1 MPRVDGV
8 LAAIIIIGYGIGR
21 FGGTDRRALIF
32 VLVALILIIA
42 MRILRQQKWQLKLTR
57 MTEAI
62 VPTRY
67 RLGVDVGGTHT
78 DLVLNDIE
86 SGAVRIE
93 KLPSSP
99 ENPALAVLEGLKRLL
114 DTGVQP
120 DEIAFFAHGTT
131 VTTNA
136 LLEGKG
142 SKIGLLINQDFRAI
156 CEVQTQARDEGNP
169 FDHLFQRPSHLAPP
183 SLTYEI
189 SGRIDYLGNE
199 VQPLDREAISKATH
213 ALISEGIN
221 SFTICYLFSYMNDA
235 HERATANIIRD
246 IAPDAFISMSSEVLP
261 RIREWPRYST
271 TLINAYLVPILAKY
285 IADLSAGLNDGK
297 VMTRRRFLMQSN
309 GGVMPLSA
317 NAEAQTVHT
326 LLSGPAAGVQG
337 TAYLLAVKQ
346 GRQNIVTMDMG
357 GTSCDIAFIQNGKPL
372 EHAEAIIAG
381 RIVAVPALDVSTI
394 SAGGGSIARVN
405 SAGRWE
411 GGPDSAGAAP
421 GPACYGKG
429 GVLPTVTDADVV
441 LGILNPDFFLGGR
454 MTLDTQAA
462 QDAVGEHVA
471 GPMNIDLAAAASGI
485 ARVINARMAD
495 EIRVQAAKKGV
506 DLSNFTLVPFG
517 GAGPVHAVA
526 VAEDL
531 GIPRVLVPASPG
543 AFSALGLL
551 CADVVHDYIRSDL
564 QDLDGIDTEHV
575 ELAFSTLKNRALGEL
590 QEEGLGDEDKFF
602 LREVDLRYAGQGY
615 ELRVSV
621 EGIPT
626 PLDTSGFTT
635 LAERFHE
642 RHEAVHG
649 HAARGAVIE
658 IVSFRL
664 RAVVVVPKISMAPPI
679 AQEPISSKKKSGKRR
694 FRNARGQSIEAAVW
708 RRENLPV
715 DGDVN
720 GPIIV
725 EQLDATT
732 VVPPGWAVRI
742 DNTGNMELRR
752 EGLA

>member
-1 MPRVDGV
+1 MKEGKI
-8 LAAIIIIGYGIGR
+8 AA
-21 FGGTDRRALIF
+21 
-32 VLVALILIIA
+32 
-42 MRILRQQKWQLKLTR
+42 
-57 MTEAI
+57 
-62 VPTRY
+62 RY

-78 DLVLNDIE
+78 DLVLYDIE
-86 SGAVRIE
+86 SGTVRVE

-99 ENPALAVLEGLKRLL
+99 ENPALAVIEGLKRLL
-114 DTGVQP
+114 DTGVLS

-183 SLTYEI
+183 SLTHEI
-189 SGRIDYLGNE
+189 SGRIDYLGKE
-199 VQPLDREAISKATH
+199 IQPLDREAVSKATY
-213 ALISEGIN
+213 ALIGKGVK

-235 HERATANIIRD
+235 HERETANIIRE
-246 IAPDAFISMSSEVLP
+246 IAPDAFVSISSEVLP

-271 TLINAYLVPILAKY
+271 TLINAYLVPILAQY
-285 IADLSAGLNDGK
+285 ISDLSAGLDFEN
-297 VMTRRRFLMQSN
+297 VVTRRRFLMQSN

-337 TAYLLAVKQ
+337 TAYLLGIKQ
-346 GRQNIVTMDMG
+346 GWQNIVTMDMG
-357 GTSCDIAFIQNGKPL
+357 GTSCDIAFIENGTPL

-405 SAGRWE
+405 SAGMLE
-411 GGPDSAGAAP
+411 VGPHSAGASP
-421 GPACYGKG
+421 GPACYGRG
-429 GVLPTVTDADVV
+429 GTFATVTDADVV

-454 MTLDTQAA
+454 MTLDIQAA
-462 QDAVGEHVA
+462 RDAVREHVA
-471 GPMNIDLAAAASGI
+471 VRMDIDLAAAASGI
-485 ARVINARMAD
+485 VRVINARMAD

-564 QDLDGIDTEHV
+564 QDLDGIDPGHV
-575 ELAFSTLKNRALGEL
+575 ELAFQTLENRAVAEL
-590 QEEGLGDEDKFF
+590 HEEGLSDEEKFF

-621 EGIPT
+621 EGIPM
-626 PLDTSGFTT
+626 PLDVSGFRA
-635 LAERFHE
+635 LAGRFHE

-649 HAARGAVIE
+649 HAARGTVIE
-658 IVSFRL
+658 IVSYRL
-664 RAVVVVPKISMAPPI
+664 RAVVPVPKIDMAPTI
-679 AQEPISSKKKSGKRR
+679 DQEAANSIKPTGKRT

-708 RRENLPV
+708 RRENLPM
-715 DGDVN
+715 DGDIN

-732 VVPPGWAVRI
+732 VVPVGWTVRI
-742 DNTGNMELRR
+742 DNIGNMELRR

>member
-1 MPRVDGV
+1 M
-8 LAAIIIIGYGIGR
+8 IG
-21 FGGTDRRALIF
+21 GGAVWFRIMHPAPLIHDP
-32 VLVALILIIA
+32 VALIILLA
-42 MRILRQQKWQLKLTR
+42 MRIVPQSNIEFETSD
-57 MTEAI
+57 MTDNEQ
-62 VPTRY
+62 PTRY

-78 DLVLNDIE
+78 DLVLNDMV
-86 SGAVRIE
+86 SGALRIE

-114 DTGVQP
+114 DTGVSP

-142 SKIGLLINQDFRAI
+142 SKVGLFINQGYRAI

-169 FDHLFQRPSHLAPP
+169 FDHLFQRQSHLAPP
-183 SLTYEI
+183 ALTREI
-189 SGRIDYLGNE
+189 SSRMDYLGNE
-199 VQPLDREAISKATH
+199 VTSLDRNAV
-213 ALISEGIN
+213 ALAAKSLIAEGIN

-235 HERATANIIRD
+235 HERETAEIIRE
-246 IAPDAFISMSSEVLP
+246 IIPEAFISLSSEVLP

-271 TLINAYLVPILAKY
+271 TLINAYLVPVLAKY
-285 IADLSAGLNDGK
+285 IADLAAGLDKNH

-326 LLSGPAAGVQG
+326 LLSGPAAGVRG
-337 TAYLLAVKQ
+337 TAYLLGIEQ
-346 GRQNIVTMDMG
+346 GWKNIVTMDMG
-357 GTSCDIAFIQNGKPL
+357 GTSCDIAFIENGVPL
-372 EHAEAIIAG
+372 EHAEAVVAG

-405 SAGRWE
+405 AAGMLE
-411 GGPDSAGAAP
+411 VGPDSAGASP

-429 GVLPTVTDADVV
+429 GTLPTVTDADVV
-441 LGILNPDFFLGGR
+441 SGILNPDFFLGGKVS
-454 MTLDTQAA
+454 LDTGAAMQAIQKYVVSPMGIDIVTA
-462 QDAVGEHVA
+462 VA
-471 GPMNIDLAAAASGI
+471 GVT
-485 ARVINARMAD
+485 RVINARMAD

-506 DLSNFTLVPFG
+506 DLKGFTLVPFG

-564 QDLDGIDTEHV
+564 QELEGIDPVHV
-575 ELAFSTLKNRALGEL
+575 ESAFETLEVRAAAEL
-590 QEEGLGDEDKFF
+590 QEEGLGDEEKHF

-615 ELRVSV
+615 ELRVEI

-626 PLDTSGFTT
+626 PLDVAGFSA
-635 LAERFHE
+635 LVERFHDI
-642 RHEAVHG
+642 HEAAHG
-649 HAARGAVIE
+649 HAARGAPIE
-658 IVSFRL
+658 IVSYRL
-664 RAVVVVPKISMAPPI
+664 RAVVPVLKIKTASPI
-679 AQEPISSKKKSGKRR
+679 DQQTTRSEQPVGNRTYRDSRGK
-694 FRNARGQSIEAAVW
+694 SIEAAVW
-708 RRENLPV
+708 RREDLPV
-715 DGDVN
+715 DDKVY

-732 VVPPGWAVRI
+732 VVPVGWAIRL
-742 DNTGNMELRR
+742 DKAGNMELFR
-752 EGLA
+752 ELVR

>member
-1 MPRVDGV
+1 MSGFAR
-8 LAAIIIIGYGIGR
+8 LY
-21 FGGTDRRALIF
+21 
-32 VLVALILIIA
+32 
-42 MRILRQQKWQLKLTR
+42 QKPDD
-57 MTEAI
+57 MAETERS
-62 VPTRY
+62 TRY

-86 SGAVRIE
+86 TGALRIE

-99 ENPALAVLEGLKRLL
+99 ENPARAVLEGLKRLL
-114 DTGVQP
+114 ADGVSP

-136 LLEGKG
+136 LLEAKG
-142 SKIGLLINQDFRAI
+142 AKIGLFINQGYRAI
-156 CEVQTQARDEGNP
+156 CEVQTQARDQGNP
-169 FDHLFQRPSHLAPP
+169 FDHLFSRPAHLAPP
-183 SLTYEI
+183 SVTYEI
-189 SGRIDYLGNE
+189 PGRMDYLGNE
-199 VQPLDREAISKATH
+199 IASLDRDAVAEAAKS
-213 ALISEGIN
+213 LVVDGIN
-221 SFTICYLFSYMNDA
+221 SFTICYLFSYMNAA
-235 HERATANIIRD
+235 HERETAEIIRD
-246 IAPDAFISMSSEVLP
+246 IAPDAFVSMSSEVLP

-271 TLINAYLVPILAKY
+271 TLINAYLVPVLAKY
-285 IADLSAGLNDGK
+285 IADLAAGLDDEN

-337 TAYLLAVKQ
+337 TAYLLGIEQ
-346 GRQNIVTMDMG
+346 GWNNIVTMDMG
-357 GTSCDIAFIQNGKPL
+357 GTSCDIAFVENGLPL
-372 EHAEAIIAG
+372 EHAEAVIAH

-405 SAGRWE
+405 AAGMLE
-411 GGPDSAGAAP
+411 VGPDSAGASP

-429 GVLPTVTDADVV
+429 GTLPTVTDADIVS
-441 LGILNPDFFLGGR
+441 GILNPDFFLGGK
-454 MTLDTQAA
+454 MALDVDGATQAV
-462 QDAVGEHVA
+462 QDHVA
-471 GPMNIDLAAAASGI
+471 APMEIDIANAAAGI
-485 ARVINARMAD
+485 TRVINARMAD

-506 DLSNFTLVPFG
+506 DLSGFTLVPFG

-564 QDLDGIDTEHV
+564 RDLEGIDPAHV
-575 ELAFSTLKNRALGEL
+575 EAAFATLEERAAEEL
-590 QEEGLGDEDKFF
+590 QEEGLGDEARNF

-615 ELRVSV
+615 ELRVPI

-626 PLDTSGFTT
+626 PLDAEGFDALT
-635 LAERFHE
+635 ERFHE

-649 HAARGAVIE
+649 HAARGAPIE
-658 IVSFRL
+658 VVSYRL
-664 RAVVVVPKISMAPPI
+664 RAIVPVPKIEMASAVDQKLTRSEKP
-679 AQEPISSKKKSGKRR
+679 SGKRT
-694 FRNARGQSIEAAVW
+694 FRDARGQSVDADVW
-708 RRENLPV
+708 RRQDLPT
-715 DGDVN
+715 DSTIK

-732 VVPPGWAVRI
+732 VVPGGWTVRL
-742 DNTGNMELRR
+742 DNAGNLELYR
-752 EGLA
+752 EDVG